1 MLWKDCIFFDISEER
16 RTTTLTTSG
25 YSGGMS
31 LHELN
36 NRLERYIQQIQLNPN
51 DPHVSITMDRIQDG
65 TNFNINDLPQYHE
78 YERLVS
84 KDEKNEDLSSSIF
97 VLQLKEYT
105 EQEEELA
112 RVEAEI
118 TILTQDNSDYRDRL
132 STLEEKLRSKKLEI
146 SNLEMEIK
154 KFESQRRVSRK

>member
-1 MLWKDCIFFDISEER
+1 MSKLAFKEITFDISEER
-16 RTTTLTTSG
+16 RTTTLTSSG

-84 KDEKNEDLSSSIF
+84 
-97 VLQLKEYT
+97 
-105 EQEEELA
+105 
-112 RVEAEI
+112 
-118 TILTQDNSDYRDRL
+118 
-132 STLEEKLRSKKLEI
+132 
-146 SNLEMEIK
+146 
-154 KFESQRRVSRK
+154 